1 MPSSSLSYIL
11 KLISHDKDQYFFYGC
26 NTNVFHWIIDIF
38 VVHINLNFIHCRST
52 SRIANALAYICGLL
66 IGICPDCKC
75 ISSLNNR
82 DLAKEYRLP
91 WFTLHLMIRTQAL
104 DHTWS
109 QCNIHKLKSHS
120 IPCYSF
126 ETRWDRL
133 KLGVELA
140 MFFNQVLLCVSIYS
154 CDLYIFLI
162 FDWMFSPTTTRT

>member
-1 MPSSSLSYIL
+1 MKTINVSIEHYSYFIL
-11 KLISHDKDQYFFYGC
+11 VCQFFLRES
-26 NTNVFHWIIDIF
+26 NF
-38 VVHINLNFIHCRST
+38 NFIHCVST
-52 SRIANALAYICGLL
+52 ARIANALAYICGLL

-82 DLAKEYRLP
+82 DLAKEYRLAC
-91 WFTLHLMIRTQAL
+91 FALLHTAL
-104 DHTWS
+104 DDKNTGADHTWS